1 MDLFLLLIIIAL
13 LQLVSSQ
20 QDNDGNDVDNDQDL
34 TIQAFGNVITPI
46 KGKNLL
52 NLLIVDVIVKVF
64 SKSSFHQNRNY
75 MEERQIQLIK

>member
-46 KGKNLL
+46 KGKNLS
-52 NLLIVDVIVKVF
+52 NLPIVDVIVKVL
-64 SKSSFHQNRNY
+64 SKSSSHQSRNY
-75 MEERQIQLIK
+75 M